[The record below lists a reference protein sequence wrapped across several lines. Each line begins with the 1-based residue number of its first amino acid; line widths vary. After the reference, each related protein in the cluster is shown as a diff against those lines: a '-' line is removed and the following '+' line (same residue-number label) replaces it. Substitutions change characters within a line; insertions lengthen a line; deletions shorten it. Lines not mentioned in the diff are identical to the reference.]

1 MNLKFIGNF
10 AAAVAL
16 GILGAKCLAT
26 VSCKAFEKGRETFK
40 KKVHDAVTEKE

>member
-1 MNLKFIGNF
+1 MRLRFIGNF

-16 GILGAKCLAT
+16 GIFGAKCFAT

-40 KKVHDAVTEKE
+40 KKVHEAVAEKE